1 MVIFFAEKLL
11 GVSTLQ
17 KLITVCSAKNG
28 SVFMYNTFEDL
39 MSG

>member
-11 GVSTLQ
+11 GASTLQ
-17 KLITVCSAKNG
+17 KLVTFFLAKNG